1 MPLHIAFNLI
11 TSLEKCKCPVCQK
24 ELKKIKEKYGLDQV
38 NKGQDVK
45 EELIKYVME
54 RADQCYYDDFPI
66 YSIEIWINE
75 FFDQLQPERLN
86 PEDIR
91 NNVSDSPTS
100 ENK

>member
-38 NKGQDVK
+38 NKGQAGNVQ
-45 EELIKYVME
+45 
-54 RADQCYYDDFPI
+54 A
-66 YSIEIWINE
+66 
-75 FFDQLQPERLN
+75 ERLN